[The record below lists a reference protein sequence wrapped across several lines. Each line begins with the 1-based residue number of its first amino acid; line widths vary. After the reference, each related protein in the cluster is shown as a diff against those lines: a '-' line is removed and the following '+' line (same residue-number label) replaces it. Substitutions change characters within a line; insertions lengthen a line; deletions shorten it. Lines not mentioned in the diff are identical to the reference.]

1 MNENDEVVGL
11 ARIVDANGLFG
22 ADDVVAVA
30 AAAAGAADDGVFDAV
45 PAPNF
50 LHKGDKKF

>member
-30 AAAAGAADDGVFDAV
+30 AAAGAADDGVFDAV

>member
-1 MNENDEVVGL
+1 M
-11 ARIVDANGLFG
+11 DANGLFG
-22 ADDVVAVA
+22 ADDVVAV